1 MVVRPVLKELE
12 PKMLTYGSTKCQ
24 NVPESTLKLSIFWV
38 MFHLIIVFWLYLAKE
53 TSYDVLNIVFEKS
66 IFRDQIHIFNGE
78 IDKNTKNDVR
88 SESQERRN
96 RFIELNDDFLGFR
109 KTLKRFPEILSL
121 NMVQNHT
128 CHSISMEKKRQFIVH
143 F

>member
-1 MVVRPVLKELE
+1 MGLQILKMSLNRHLNC
-12 PKMLTYGSTKCQ
+12 PFFW
-24 NVPESTLKLSIFWV
+24 SIFDW
-38 MFHLIIVFWLYLAKE
+38 IIVFWVYIVKE

-78 IDKNTKNDVR
+78 IDKNTKKDVR

-96 RFIELNDDFLGFR
+96 RFIELNDDFWGFR

-128 CHSISMEKKRQFIVH
+128 CHSIWMEKKRQFIVY